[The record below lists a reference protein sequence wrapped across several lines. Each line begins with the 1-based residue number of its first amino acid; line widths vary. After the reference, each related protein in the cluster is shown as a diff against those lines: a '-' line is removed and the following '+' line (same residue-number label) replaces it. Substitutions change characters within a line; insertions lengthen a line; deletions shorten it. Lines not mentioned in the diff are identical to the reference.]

1 MQEPYGE
8 AVATRTGLEPWRCG
22 GNVVTQA
29 SAEDRAG
36 WVLSREFF
44 GKSLNPGRRGYS
56 PSPKT
61 PPAYRY
67 RETRSGPARS

>member
-22 GNVVTQA
+22 GNAVTRA

-36 WVLSREFF
+36 WVLSREFP

-56 PSPKT
+56 PLPKT
-61 PPAYRY
+61 LPARRY
-67 RETRSGPARS
+67 RETRSARARS